1 MQHHQLSVAQRG
13 GGGGGRQRGGVR
25 GVAAQD
31 RVPRNAANYSRIKYT
46 TGAGGAVATFVN
58 TGGLQING
66 QTLSCL
72 GVPSVGTPTFTCNIT
87 VSPTNLDANLGAT
100 SGCLFTEGGGAFC
113 NYGP

>member
-13 GGGGGRQRGGVR
+13 GGGGGRQ
-25 GVAAQD
+25 
-31 RVPRNAANYSRIKYT
+31 
-46 TGAGGAVATFVN
+46 
-58 TGGLQING
+58 
-66 QTLSCL
+66 CL
-72 GVPSVGTPTFTCNIT
+72 GVPSGGTPTFTCNIT